1 MASKQG
7 RLLAL
12 LAVAAASCILLPS
25 ACAATAVEYCNKGK
39 NYPVKVSGVEIVPDP
54 IAPGQPATFKVI
66 ASTDKP
72 IKEGK
77 LVIDVKYWLIFPIPV
92 HSETH
97 DICEETACPAT
108 GDFVIAHSQTL
119 PSYTPPGSYTITM
132 TMKGA
137 NNEELSCISFGFSIG
152 FVASS

>member
-1 MASKQG
+1 MASKQCL
-7 RLLAL
+7 LLAL
-12 LAVAAASCILLPS
+12 LAAVAVACLIPAAS
-25 ACAATAVEYCNKGK
+25 AATSVEYCKKGK
-39 NYPVKVSGVEIVPDP
+39 NYPVNVSGVEIVPDP
-54 IAPGQPATFKVI
+54 VAPGQPATFKVN

-77 LVIDVKYWLIFPIPV
+77 LVIDVKYWVIFPIPV

-97 DICEETACPAT
+97 DICQETTCPAT

-132 TMKGA
+132 TMKGDKD
-137 NNEELSCISFGFSIG
+137 EELSCISFGFSIG